1 MLMPGCKAKISI
13 WITWSFYD
21 IYLALDKLWL
31 PSWTP
36 QPRSLFCFFMDSFH
50 YRCPNSHNLK
60 VLEDIQCLQ
69 HQLQDQYDELS
80 ICELTDGLL
89 QLLGWYLY
97 CGDGNLLFIHGDP
110 RKHILTLCVYMQP
123 YIYFSFIYHD
133 ATHTF
138 SYSYNYVYIYW
149 LSLGAIEAAISIS
162 VSNLPVCNKPIHGL
176 QHWVLVPSPL
186 TIYWSNSLF
195 WARFLSLE

>member
-1 MLMPGCKAKISI
+1 MDWIY
-13 WITWSFYD
+13 ITW
-21 IYLALDKLWL
+21 
-31 PSWTP
+31 P
-36 QPRSLFCFFMDSFH
+36 SFH
-50 YRCPNSHNLK
+50 NPCPNSHNLK
-60 VLEDIQCLQ
+60 VLYIQCLQ

-80 ICELTDGLL
+80 ICELTDGQL

-138 SYSYNYVYIYW
+138 AYSYNYVYIYW
-149 LSLGAIEAAISIS
+149 LSLWAIELQFQFQSQTYLYVINQFMVYNIEFLC
-162 VSNLPVCNKPIHGL
+162 LPV
-176 QHWVLVPSPL
+176 
-186 TIYWSNSLF
+186 
-195 WARFLSLE
+195 